1 MSLCR
6 LVILAGLLALPFAA
20 PAATAVDE
28 SKIIY
33 PKAGAA
39 AAPSAAPAGSLG
51 SATTIVGA
59 LVLAAGG
66 VWLLLRRRADLAT
79 GRATQ
84 SLAISETR
92 SLGNRQFLVVASY
105 EGRKFLLGVCPG
117 RIEMLAPLDAEA
129 APKAQR

>member
-1 MSLCR
+1 MSLR
-6 LVILAGLLALPFAA
+6 RFVILVGLFALPFAA

-33 PKAGAA
+33 PKTGTVDAPA
-39 AAPSAAPAGSLG
+39 AAPVGSLG

-59 LVLAAGG
+59 LVLSAGG
-66 VWLLLRRRADLAT
+66 VWLLLRRRAEIAT

-117 RIEMLAPLDAEA
+117 RIEMLAPLDAET

>member
-1 MSLCR
+1 MTLR
-6 LVILAGLLALPFAA
+6 HAVFLAGLLALPLAA
-20 PAATAVDE
+20 SAATAIDE

-33 PKAGAA
+33 PKTGTAD
-39 AAPSAAPAGSLG
+39 APSAAPAGSLS

-59 LVLAAGG
+59 LALAAGG
-66 VWLLLRRRADLAT
+66 VWLLMRRRADLAT
-79 GRATQ
+79 GRTAQ

>member
-1 MSLCR
+1 MSPRC
-6 LVILAGLLALPFAA
+6 LVVFAGLLALPLAA
-20 PAATAVDE
+20 PAATAIDE

-33 PKAGAA
+33 PKTGTAD
-39 AAPSAAPAGSLG
+39 APATAPGGSLG
-51 SATTIVGA
+51 SSTTIVGA

-79 GRATQ
+79 GRAVQ
-84 SLAISETR
+84 SLAINETR

-129 APKAQR
+129 TAKAPR